1 MKQANGANLSASQLG
16 ELLDRIARSPQFSK
30 SSRLQSLL
38 VYLCRHAADGKTV
51 HEQQI
56 GHEVFHRE
64 PDYLTSEDNI
74 VRVTVSQLRRR
85 LSEYFS
91 TVGKDE
97 PIVITLP
104 QGSYTPV
111 FLPRKAFQSRPSS
124 WIRSKAVLAIL
135 AGVLLLAVALALVFP
150 RSERSIAIVQT
161 REATVRSTNVNRLW
175 QGLFSEREPTLLV
188 TADSCLAVLQDAL
201 RTSIPLSAYANHSF
215 LDKLKT
221 EAPAHARWIDLIG
234 GRQYTSFGDLFLTAR
249 IQEVASHLGG
259 SIVIR
264 YARDVTI
271 RDLRSW
277 NKILLGSRRSNPW
290 VELFE
295 TTMNFRIMQD
305 EATQTPYVQNVSPRP
320 GELQTYG
327 LTKSTHPGTKEAYG
341 VLAFLP
347 NLSRDG
353 HVLIVEGVSMEGTEA
368 GGEGITSEPF
378 AAKLMQALGA
388 QNKLPY
394 FEVLVRFIV
403 VGGAAGRGEIVAHR
417 IISDSQSIPAP
428 DF

>member
-1 MKQANGANLSASQLG
+1 MQKANEVNLSSNQLS

-30 SSRLQSLL
+30 SSRLQGLL
-38 VYLCRHAADGKTV
+38 VYLCRHAVGGKIL

-56 GHEVFHRE
+56 GHEVFNRD

-91 TVGKDE
+91 TAGKDE

-111 FLPRKAFQSRPSS
+111 FLPRKAIQDRPVP
-124 WIRSKAVLAIL
+124 WIRRRAVLAAF
-135 AGVLLLAVALALVFP
+135 AGVVLLAVALALFLP
-150 RSERSIAIVQT
+150 RGGRSISAVQARGAKYT
-161 REATVRSTNVNRLW
+161 SKNVSHLW
-175 QGLFSEREPTLLV
+175 QSLFSEDRPTLLV
-188 TADSCLAVLQDAL
+188 TADSCLALLQDAL
-201 RTSIPLSAYANHSF
+201 RTTVPLSSYANHSF
-215 LDKLKT
+215 LEKLKT
-221 EAPAHARWIDLIG
+221 DAPAHARWIDLVA
-234 GRQYTSFGDLFLTAR
+234 GRQYTSFGDLFLTTR
-249 IQEVASHLGG
+249 IQDVARDLGG
-259 SIVIR
+259 SILIR

-271 RDLRSW
+271 RDLRSE
-277 NKILLGSRRSNPW
+277 NAILLGSRRSNPW

-295 TTMNFRIMQD
+295 TMMNFRIMQD
-305 EATQTPYVQNVSPRP
+305 DATQTPYVLNVSPKP
-320 GELQTYG
+320 GELPTYG
-327 LTKSTHPGTKEAYG
+327 LTKSTPSATKEAYG

-353 HVLIVEGVSMEGTEA
+353 HILIVEGVSMEGTEA
-368 GGEGITSEPF
+368 GGEGVTSEPF
-378 AAKLMQALGA
+378 AVKLVEALGA
-388 QNKLPY
+388 RDKLPY

-403 VGGAAGRGEIVAHR
+403 VGGAAGRGEIIAHR
-417 IISDSQSIPAP
+417 IIPDSKSIPAP